1 MKNQTSVPH
10 RQDLMAKIGFGEA
23 VVGIIG
29 LGYVGLPLA
38 REFLQVGFRVMG
50 FDIDPSKVESIDKG
64 RSYIPHIAST
74 FLEESTRSGALEA
87 TADFA
92 RLSETDAILI
102 CVPTPIDEHNIPDL
116 SYVVATT
123 RAIAERLRPGQ
134 LVVLESTTYPGTTE
148 EEMLPILAAT
158 GLKVGEDYFLGYSP
172 EREDPGNP
180 KYRTSTIPKVVS
192 GVTPRCLELTKALY
206 SKVVVQT
213 VPVSSTRVAE
223 ATKLLEN
230 IYRAVNIALVNEL
243 KIVFERMGIDV
254 WEVIEASA
262 TKPFG
267 FTPFYPSPGFGGHC
281 IPVDPFYLSWKAH
294 EYDVHPRFV
303 ELAGEL
309 NMQMP
314 YYVIGRLTRA
324 LGARQKSL
332 PGSHVL
338 LIGVTY
344 KPNVADLRESASLK
358 LIDILIA
365 EGARVDYHDPHVPVL
380 PATRKYRFEM
390 RSIDLTPESLAAYDA
405 VLIATDHAN
414 IDYRLLGQHAQLVI
428 DTRNAMKAKGLE
440 SANIVKA

>member
-1 MKNQTSVPH
+1 MATH
-10 RQDLMAKIGFGEA
+10 TQDLMAKIGSGEA

-38 REFLQVGFRVMG
+38 REFLQAGFRVKG
-50 FDIDPSKVESIDKG
+50 FDIDPGKIEQINQGK
-64 RSYIPHIAST
+64 SYIPHISSA
-74 FLEESTRSGALEA
+74 FIEEYTTSGALDA
-87 TADFA
+87 TSDFSLLA
-92 RLSETDAILI
+92 EPDAILI

-116 SYVVATT
+116 SYVVDTT
-123 RAIAERLRPGQ
+123 RAIAARLRQGQ

-148 EEMLPILAAT
+148 EEMLPILEET
-158 GLKVGEDYFLGYSP
+158 GLMVGEDFFLGYSP

-192 GVTPRCLELTKALY
+192 GVTPRCLELTEALY
-206 SKVVVQT
+206 DKVVVQT
-213 VPVSSTRVAE
+213 VPVSSPRVAE

-243 KIVFERMGIDV
+243 KIVLERMGIDI
-254 WEVIEASA
+254 WEVIGASA

-281 IPVDPFYLSWKAH
+281 IPVDPFYLSWKAQ

-324 LGARQKSL
+324 LGARRKSL
-332 PGSHVL
+332 PGSKIL

-344 KPNVADLRESASLK
+344 KPNVADLRESASLR

-365 EGARVDYHDPHVPVL
+365 EGAHVDYHDPHVAVL
-380 PATRKYRFEM
+380 PATRKYSFEM
-390 RSIDLTPESLAAYDA
+390 RSVDLTPEAVATYDA
-405 VLIATDHAN
+405 VLIATDHAD
-414 IDYRLLGQHAQLVI
+414 IDYRLLGQHAELIV
-428 DTRNAMKAKGLE
+428 DTRNAMKAGGLE
-440 SANIVKA
+440 SGNVVKA